1 MTRNIRVAV
10 VHPKTVYGCLIC
22 EFRLIDSSSQSRLGT
37 FDRLFLLSRISCNW
51 LNLEKYLVGICEMAF
66 LSKDNSRNVVFY
78 WLDRRAGGQFIP
90 RQNEL
95 LEMFQSAKC
104 FRMNHR

>member
-66 LSKDNSRNVVFY
+66 LSKDNSRNVVFIG
-78 WLDRRAGGQFIP
+78 WIAGLVDNLFP
-90 RQNEL
+90 CKTSFWRCFSPQN
-95 LEMFQSAKC
+95 ATG
-104 FRMNHR
+104 